1 MNDYRWPPL
10 YRPPT
15 PQSSS
20 VQLNPIP
27 TPPSSTRSSPA
38 PTQDDLSV
46 DSAREEERRLRN
58 EKARIRMARKRAEMK
73 LQSPEV
79 QAEYAQRER
88 GYMTTYRAKNKGKL
102 RKEETIR
109 RLIRYKEEHHPKVF
123 EAYINLRRANRH
135 LARLKRAALNARGD
149 VQPELDE
156 DADISDI
163 EWAVAQAVL

>member
-1 MNDYRWPPL
+1 MNVYRWPPL

-15 PQSSS
+15 PQASS

-27 TPPSSTRSSPA
+27 TPPSSTTSPA

-58 EKARIRMARKRAEMK
+58 EKARLRMARKRAEMK
-73 LQSPEV
+73 LKSPEV
-79 QAEYAQRER
+79 QAEYAQRAR

-109 RLIRYKEEHHPKVF
+109 RLMCVLF
-123 EAYINLRRANRH
+123 SLRLIICDTH
-135 LARLKRAALNARGD
+135 LR
-149 VQPELDE
+149 VQP
-156 DADISDI
+156 
-163 EWAVAQAVL
+163 V